1 MSSKEI
7 SWQGNMSEQEVK
19 FLQNKFKLWK
29 ILHSGEKTH
38 YCVHCKYNP
47 TKFTSVGDGELT
59 CSGQRKMRELVRM
72 GFCHVFL
79 LEGNY
84 VK

>member
-1 MSSKEI
+1 MS
-7 SWQGNMSEQEVK
+7 
-19 FLQNKFKLWK
+19 NKFSERDVQMMKNKYRLWT

-38 YCVHCKYNP
+38 YCVHCKYNF
-47 TKFTSVGDGELT
+47 TKLKRDESGPES
-59 CSGQRKMRELVRM
+59 CSGQRKIRELVRM

-79 LEGNY
+79 MEGNY